1 MLSKIRILIITF
13 SIVFIVGFSASAPAS
28 ALIRQAEEISGQM
41 LSQSRQTLE
50 DKAGNTWQVIFFKE
64 TKIDRSPTINLR
76 LVGFPGAIA
85 FAHPQD
91 LKIKIRPGM
100 TLTAQDVF
108 AEQSPS
114 PNVGQY
120 DFSEIVERL
129 ESNNFWELELPLV
142 DKTVELRIPYFVI
155 QEWQTVAEV
164 KTN

>member
-1 MLSKIRILIITF
+1 
-13 SIVFIVGFSASAPAS
+13 
-28 ALIRQAEEISGQM
+28 M

-64 TKIDRSPTINLR
+64 IKNEKTPTINLR

-91 LKIKIRPGM
+91 LKIKIRSGM
-100 TLTAQDVF
+100 TLTAQDIF

-120 DFSEIVERL
+120 DFSKIVKRL
-129 ESNNFWELELPLV
+129 ESNSFWELELPLV
-142 DKTVELRIPYFVI
+142 ERTVELRIPYFVI
-155 QEWQTVAEV
+155 EEWQTIAA
-164 KTN
+164 TDSN

>member
-1 MLSKIRILIITF
+1 MLGRIRILIITF
-13 SIVFIVGFSASAPAS
+13 AIVFILCFSAIAPAS

-64 TKIDRSPTINLR
+64 IKTGETPIINLR

-91 LKIKIRPGM
+91 LKIKIRPEM
-100 TLTAQDVF
+100 TLTAQDIF
-108 AEQSPS
+108 TQQSPS

-129 ESNNFWELELPLV
+129 ESNSFWEIELPLV
-142 DKTVELRIPYFVI
+142 DKTIELRIPYFVI
-155 QEWQTVAEV
+155 EEWQTVAAT
-164 KTN
+164 K